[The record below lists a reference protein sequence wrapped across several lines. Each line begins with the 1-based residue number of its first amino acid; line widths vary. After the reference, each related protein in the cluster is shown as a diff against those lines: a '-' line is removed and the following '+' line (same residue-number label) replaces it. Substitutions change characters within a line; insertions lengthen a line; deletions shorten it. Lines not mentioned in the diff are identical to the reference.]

1 MAVGRLAAVVTY
13 GADKQTDRGIGVISG
28 GRVGSDAHVLEWGSS
43 RHLKVHHFS
52 DQSYAPG

>member
-28 GRVGSDAHVLEWGSS
+28 GRVGSDAHVLE
-43 RHLKVHHFS
+43 
-52 DQSYAPG
+52 